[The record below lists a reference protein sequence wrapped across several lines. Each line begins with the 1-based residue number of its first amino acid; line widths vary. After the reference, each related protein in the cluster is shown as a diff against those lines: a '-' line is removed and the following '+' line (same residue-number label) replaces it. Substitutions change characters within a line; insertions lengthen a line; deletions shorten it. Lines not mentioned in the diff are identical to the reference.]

1 MTEVNDAFKAL
12 KEFQKEKE
20 FKDAHRKDVDATVWD
35 FCKNYDRPVDNLK
48 QFIADMEDEMLG
60 EMWLAR
66 LDRSERARKSR
77 MKKKEKE
84 KTANKPQPSQP
95 KKQPHQQ
102 HNNNN
107 NQRH

>member
-1 MTEVNDAFKAL
+1 MTEINDAFKEL
-12 KEFQKEKE
+12 KEFQKEKD
-20 FKDAHRKDVDATVWD
+20 FKEKHRQEVEETVWD
-35 FCKNYDRPVDNLK
+35 FCKNYDKPVKNLK

-77 MKKKEKE
+77 MKKKEMGV
-84 KTANKPQPSQP
+84 ANQHLSQP
-95 KKQPHQQ
+95 KQQPRQQ

>member
-1 MTEVNDAFKAL
+1 MTEINDAFKEL
-12 KEFQKEKE
+12 KEFQKEKD
-20 FKDAHRKDVDATVWD
+20 FKEKHRQEVEEIVWD
-35 FCKNYDRPVDNLK
+35 FCKNYDKPVKNLK

-77 MKKKEKE
+77 MKKK
-84 KTANKPQPSQP
+84 KTVNKPQPSQP
-95 KKQPHQQ
+95 KQQPHQQ